1 MAEYIS
7 IVYIFTTPSKS
18 QLYVDGHF
26 GCFHVLAIVSN
37 AFMNTGV
44 SVPFQI
50 RVFTSSAHVPG
61 SGMAGSYGSSLF
73 CFLRQLHTIFYSDYT
88 NLYSEITHPK
98 FTSKKSLRGSFM

>member
-26 GCFHVLAIVSN
+26 GCFHVLATVSN
-37 AFMNTGV
+37 AFMNIGV

-50 RVFTSSAHVPG
+50 RVFIFSAHVPG

-73 CFLRQLHTIFYSDYT
+73 RFLRQLLFSTVTMPIYILRLLIPNSHPR
-88 NLYSEITHPK
+88 NL
-98 FTSKKSLRGSFM
+98 